1 MERFHEEIYEG
12 KFWMEIFDD
21 VCIIMYYIYI
31 FVYIYM
37 YMYIDIHTC
46 VIYVYTY
53 MYNQEWQLQWVQ
65 YLNIYGGDV
74 GTKPLYFHISG
85 E

>member
-31 FVYIYM
+31 YLYIY
-37 YMYIDIHTC
+37 
-46 VIYVYTY
+46 IYVYVYRHTY
-53 MYNQEWQLQWVQ
+53 MC
-65 YLNIYGGDV
+65 NICIYIHV
-74 GTKPLYFHISG
+74 
-85 E
+85 